1 MEKCL
6 GGIFDGTARK
16 EYTPI
21 RDYMIAIA
29 RPGKGTRVFRI
40 KKPVAI
46 IVCAAMIC
54 GIGSLVK
61 GAYAVNRANQ
71 EQQELMTY
79 RAQYARQEENS

>member
-1 MEKCL
+1 MEQQE
-6 GGIFDGTARK
+6 K

-46 IVCAAMIC
+46 IVCAA
-54 GIGSLVK
+54 
-61 GAYAVNRANQ
+61 
-71 EQQELMTY
+71 
-79 RAQYARQEENS
+79 